1 VLFVASEARE
11 FAGLAPFV
19 ARIRRLP
26 WPLDWARSGELK
38 SGPVILVANG
48 AGRALAAEAVDF
60 AAARE
65 AVRAVVSVGFCGA
78 VDPDLNVGEVFV
90 ASELRAGGRN
100 LALPAPRV
108 RREFASGLLV
118 SLDRV
123 AQTREEKALLRAAGA
138 RAVEMEAAG
147 VAGRALELGLPLY
160 CIRAVTDLA
169 EESFRIDL
177 NGART
182 PAGRFSLRSILKD
195 ALLRPRPA
203 LFELARLAR
212 RSRLA
217 ARSLGGFIADCEF

>member
-1 VLFVASEARE
+1 VASEARE
-11 FAGLAPFV
+11 FAGLVPFL
-19 ARIRRLP
+19 ARIQRLS
-26 WPLDWARSGELK
+26 WPLDWARRGELR
-38 SGPVILVANG
+38 GDPVVLVANG
-48 AGRALAAEAVDF
+48 AGRSLAAAAVDF
-60 AAARE
+60 AVTRE

-78 VDPDLNVGEVFV
+78 LDPGLNVGDVFV
-90 ASELRAGGRN
+90 ASEVQTDGGS
-100 LALPAPRV
+100 LALSAPRV
-108 RREFASGLLV
+108 KRDFASGLLV

-123 AQTREEKALLRAAGA
+123 AQTRQEKRLLRAAGA

-147 VAGRALELGLPLY
+147 VAERALNLGLPLY

-169 EESFRIDL
+169 GESFGIDL

-182 PAGRFSLRSILKD
+182 PEGRLSLRSILKD

-217 ARSLGGFIADCEF
+217 TRSLGGFIADCEF